1 MSFSCSFSSSSS
13 SSSSSPVNKR
23 EQRDVERETDDL
35 FLCKKK
41 NCAKIS
47 LSRSFLFLFD
57 VSFFIRSEESRVLF
71 AESVIYVSIEASLR
85 VL

>member
-1 MSFSCSFSSSSS
+1 MQKKKLCKNFSFS
-13 SSSSSPVNKR
+13 
-23 EQRDVERETDDL
+23 L
-35 FLCKKK
+35 
-41 NCAKIS
+41 
-47 LSRSFLFLFD
+47 FLFLFD

>member
-1 MSFSCSFSSSSS
+1 MS
-13 SSSSSPVNKR
+13 R
-23 EQRDVERETDDL
+23 ERRTT
-35 FLCKKK
+35 FKKK
-41 NCAKIS
+41 KKLCAKIS

>member
-57 VSFFIRSEESRVLF
+57 VSFFIRSEESRLF

>member
-1 MSFSCSFSSSSS
+1 M
-13 SSSSSPVNKR
+13 
-23 EQRDVERETDDL
+23 Q
-35 FLCKKK
+35 KKK
-41 NCAKIS
+41 FCAKIS

>member
-1 MSFSCSFSSSSS
+1 MS
-13 SSSSSPVNKR
+13 R
-23 EQRDVERETDDL
+23 ERRTTFF
-35 FLCKKK
+35 FLRKKIL
-41 NCAKIS
+41 CAKIS

-57 VSFFIRSEESRVLF
+57 VSFFNRSEESRVLF